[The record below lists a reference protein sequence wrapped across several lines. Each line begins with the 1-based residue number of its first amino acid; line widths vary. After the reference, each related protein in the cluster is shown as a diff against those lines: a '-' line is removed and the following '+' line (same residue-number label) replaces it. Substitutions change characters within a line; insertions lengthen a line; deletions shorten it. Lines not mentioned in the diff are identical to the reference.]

1 MFFAEFWTF
10 ILSEEQFLFNESL
23 SICEISFSIS
33 TVDLLCG
40 GWEWILFMTHYALV
54 REKVVSNEFNV
65 IVVNIDWSISLDV
78 IGDIRDLGSPVW
90 SHDHIQFTTLIK
102 IHDNMIGVKVRALLC
117 SNWTSTYHCYS
128 LVFINNVLFSFNQS
142 HMNRNNRL

>member
-54 REKVVSNEFNV
+54 REKVVPNESNV

-78 IGDIRDLGSPVW
+78 IGDIRDLWSPV
-90 SHDHIQFTTLIK
+90 
-102 IHDNMIGVKVRALLC
+102 
-117 SNWTSTYHCYS
+117 
-128 LVFINNVLFSFNQS
+128 
-142 HMNRNNRL
+142 